1 MTFGD
6 REQNL
11 IEFGRFTIYQS
22 LKEMITEGDD
32 IRKINFDELISR
44 TLANITDTD
53 LLSVIDQVVNEDD
66 DIAYKDWRDGLE

>member
-1 MTFGD
+1 
-6 REQNL
+6 
-11 IEFGRFTIYQS
+11 
-22 LKEMITEGDD
+22 MITEGDD

>member
-1 MTFGD
+1 LTFGD